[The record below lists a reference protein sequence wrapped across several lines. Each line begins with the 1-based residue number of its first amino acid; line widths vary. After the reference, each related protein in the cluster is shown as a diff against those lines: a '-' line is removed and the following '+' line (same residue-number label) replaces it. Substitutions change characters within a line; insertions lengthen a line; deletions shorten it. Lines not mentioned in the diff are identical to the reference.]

1 MMCQRMQGRF
11 IPNDKWARK
20 AKDENFRARSVYKL
34 EELDNR
40 FNLLRHGMKVLD
52 LGAAPGSWLQY
63 VSQKVGPKGM
73 VIGGDLQAIE
83 TVSANVKTFVFD
95 VTDEA
100 QTQTMLGEADIAE
113 YDLILSDMAPATS
126 GVKDVDQYR
135 SIELNERVIAI
146 ARTHLKRGGA
156 CVMKILRGAD
166 FDPFLAAV
174 KSEYRIAKTVI
185 VRATRDGSREV
196 FLVAQGKKAGTQST
210 TLQSTENEM

>member
-1 MMCQRMQGRF
+1 MQGRF

-40 FNLLRHGMKVLD
+40 FKLLRHGMKVLD

-63 VSQKVGPKGM
+63 ASQKVGSKGI
-73 VIGGDLQAIE
+73 VVGCDLQAIE
-83 TVSANVKTFVFD
+83 AVSANVKTFVCD
-95 VTDEA
+95 VSDDASTLAMLTEA
-100 QTQTMLGEADIAE
+100 GIEE

-146 ARTHLKRGGA
+146 ARSHLKRGGV
-156 CVMKILRGAD
+156 CVMKVLRGAD

-174 KSEYRIAKTVI
+174 KLEYRIAKTVM
-185 VRATRDGSREV
+185 VRATREGSREV